1 MNPQIVDAREHFIE
15 TEDSSN
21 SANAVTTTASEE
33 AKADD
38 ENVGFGSY
46 RYRTYV
52 LSALTLIY
60 ILNFVDRGLLA
71 VVGPELVPELGLS
84 DTQFGLLTGFGFAL
98 LYTFVGIPLARFADA
113 SHRVWIMTVCVA
125 LWSLMTVL
133 CGLATEVTIGSITI
147 GAFWVLL
154 ACRVGVGIGEAGC
167 TPPANSLIAD
177 YYAPRDRSQALGVY
191 SMGVTLGGMFANL
204 IGGWVTDAFDWR
216 TAFFVVGLP
225 GLLIALIFKLT
236 VKEPPRGFTDP
247 KGTKVSDPVPLGE
260 AINALLEK
268 PAFWLMTAGATIAAF
283 CGYGISSFQ
292 SIFLVRTHGITTGE
306 AAIWINTPVALSAA
320 IGTFVTGWLATRLYK
335 THPGAIAW
343 VPALGLALSIP
354 FYVFAFTTES
364 LLFAALG
371 LIIGGFVKYGY
382 IAAQYTIGQGVVTM
396 RVRAMAIAVLL
407 FIANLIGYG
416 FGPLFIGY
424 TSDVFFARG
433 AAALGVTADE
443 LARNQ
448 CHPSTVGEL
457 SAGLQEVCGMVY
469 AQSLQSSM
477 IIMAIIYAVGALF
490 FLLTWR
496 RLDRDMV
503 DRN

>member
-1 MNPQIVDAREHFIE
+1 M
-15 TEDSSN
+15 
-21 SANAVTTTASEE
+21 TTATTANEGRATDQDS
-33 AKADD
+33 
-38 ENVGFGSY
+38 GFGTP

-71 VVGPELVPELGLS
+71 VVGPDLVPELGLT

-98 LYTFVGIPLARFADA
+98 LYTIVGIPLARYADA
-113 SHRVWIMTVCVA
+113 AHRVWIMTVCVA
-125 LWSLMTVL
+125 LWSIMTVL
-133 CGLATEVTIGSITI
+133 CGLATEITIGSVTI

-154 ACRVGVGIGEAGC
+154 MCRVGVGIGEAGC

-225 GLLIALIFKLT
+225 GVLIALIFKLT

-247 KGTKVSDPVPLGE
+247 KGTQSTDPVPLRD
-260 AINALLEK
+260 AIRELTTK
-268 PAFWLMTAGATIAAF
+268 PAFWLMTAGATVAAF

-320 IGTFVTGWLATRLYK
+320 IGTFATGWLATRLYK

-343 VPALGLALSIP
+343 VPAMGLALSIP

-364 LLFAALG
+364 LLLAALG

-382 IAAQYTIGQGVVTM
+382 IAAQYTIGQGVVSM

-407 FIANLIGYG
+407 FIANLLGYG
-416 FGPLFIGY
+416 FGPLFIGF
-424 TSDVFFARG
+424 TSDIFFVNG
-433 AAALGVTADE
+433 AAELGIAAEE
-443 LARNQ
+443 LARND
-448 CHPSTVGEL
+448 CHPRAIGALSEEL
-457 SAGLQEVCGMVY
+457 QSVCGAVY
-469 AQSLQSSM
+469 AQSLQSAM
-477 IIMAIIYAVGALF
+477 IIMAILYAASALF

-496 RLDRDMV
+496 RLGKDMV
-503 DRN
+503 DRNETA

>member
-1 MNPQIVDAREHFIE
+1 M
-15 TEDSSN
+15 TEATASN
-21 SANAVTTTASEE
+21 SDAQT
-33 AKADD
+33 
-38 ENVGFGSY
+38 ENTGYGSKS
-46 RYRTYV
+46 YRTYV

-71 VVGPELVPELGLS
+71 VVGPDLVPELGIS

-98 LYTFVGIPLARFADA
+98 LYTIVGIPLARVADTA
-113 SHRVWIMTVCVA
+113 NRVWIMTICIA
-125 LWSLMTVL
+125 LWSLMTAL

-154 ACRVGVGIGEAGC
+154 MCRVGVGVGEAGC

-177 YYAPRDRSQALGVY
+177 YFTPRERSQALGVY
-191 SMGVTLGGMFANL
+191 AMGVTLGSMFANL

-236 VKEPPRGFTDP
+236 VKEPPRGYTDP
-247 KGTKVSDPVPLGE
+247 KGTQASEPVPLPE
-260 AINALLEK
+260 AIRELMTK

-320 IGTFVTGWLATRLYK
+320 IGTFATGWLATRLYK
-335 THPGAIAW
+335 VHPGAIAW

-354 FYVFAFTTES
+354 FYVFAFTTEN

-371 LIIGGFVKYGY
+371 LIMGGFVKYGY

-396 RVRAMAIAVLL
+396 RLRAMAIAVLL

-416 FGPLFIGY
+416 FGPLFIGF
-424 TSDVFFARG
+424 TSDVFFTSG
-433 AAALGVTADE
+433 AAELGVTAEE
-443 LARNQ
+443 LVRNQ
-448 CHPSTVGEL
+448 CHPRAIGEL
-457 SAGLQEVCGMVY
+457 SEDLQNVCGSVY

-477 IIMAIIYAVGALF
+477 IIMAILYGASSLF

-496 RLDRDMV
+496 RLGKDMV

>member
-1 MNPQIVDAREHFIE
+1 MTAA
-15 TEDSSN
+15 
-21 SANAVTTTASEE
+21 SAEASQTS
-33 AKADD
+33 D
-38 ENVGFGSY
+38 EITGFGSS

-71 VVGPELVPELGLS
+71 VVGPDLVPELGLS

-98 LYTFVGIPLARFADA
+98 LYTIVGIPLARYADA
-113 SHRVWIMTVCVA
+113 GHRVWIMTVCVT
-125 LWSLMTVL
+125 LWSIMTVL
-133 CGLATEVTIGSITI
+133 CGLATEVTIGSLTI
-147 GAFWVLL
+147 GAFWILL
-154 ACRVGVGIGEAGC
+154 MCRVGVGIGEAGC

-225 GLLIALIFKLT
+225 GVLIALIFKLT
-236 VKEPPRGFTDP
+236 VKEPPRGYTDP
-247 KGTKVSDPVPLGE
+247 KGAQSAADPVPLRE
-260 AINALLEK
+260 AIRELTTK

-292 SIFLVRTHGITTGE
+292 SIFLVRAHEITTGE

-320 IGTFVTGWLATRLYK
+320 IGTFATGWLATKLYK

-354 FYVFAFTTES
+354 FYVFAFTTEN
-364 LLFAALG
+364 LLFAAIG

-382 IAAQYTIGQGVVTM
+382 IAAQYTIGQGVVSM

-416 FGPLFIGY
+416 FGPLFIGF
-424 TSDVFFARG
+424 TSDLFFVNGTAE
-433 AAALGVTADE
+433 LGVAAEE
-443 LARNQ
+443 LARSQ
-448 CHPSTVGEL
+448 CHPSAIGAL
-457 SAGLQEVCGMVY
+457 SENLQSVCGAVY
-469 AQSLQSSM
+469 SQSLQSAM
-477 IIMAIIYAVGALF
+477 IIMAVLYGLSSLF

-496 RLDRDMV
+496 RLDKDMV

>member
-1 MNPQIVDAREHFIE
+1 
-15 TEDSSN
+15 
-21 SANAVTTTASEE
+21 
-33 AKADD
+33 
-38 ENVGFGSY
+38 
-46 RYRTYV
+46 
-52 LSALTLIY
+52 
-60 ILNFVDRGLLA
+60 
-71 VVGPELVPELGLS
+71 
-84 DTQFGLLTGFGFAL
+84 
-98 LYTFVGIPLARFADA
+98 
-113 SHRVWIMTVCVA
+113 MTVCVA
-125 LWSLMTVL
+125 LWSMMTVL
-133 CGLATEVTIGSITI
+133 CGLATEITIGSITI

-204 IGGWVTDAFDWR
+204 IGGWVTDAYDWR

-225 GLLIALIFKLT
+225 GLLIAAIFKLT
-236 VKEPPRGFTDP
+236 VQEPPRGFTDP
-247 KGTKVSDPVPLGE
+247 KGVQESEPVPLRE
-260 AINALLEK
+260 AINELLEK
-268 PAFWLMTAGATIAAF
+268 PAFWLMTGGATIAAF

-320 IGTFVTGWLATRLYK
+320 IGTFVTGWLATRLYQ

-343 VPALGLALSIP
+343 VPALGLVLSIP
-354 FYVFAFTTES
+354 FYLFAFTTDN
-364 LLFAALG
+364 LMLAAIG

-382 IAAQYTIGQGVVTM
+382 ITAQYTIGQGVVSM

-407 FIANLIGYG
+407 FIANLLGYG

-433 AAALGVTADE
+433 IAELGVAAED
-443 LARNQ
+443 LVRNQ
-448 CHPSTVGEL
+448 CHPRAIGDL
-457 SAGLQEVCGMVY
+457 SANFQSVCGEVY

-477 IIMAIIYAVGALF
+477 VLMALIYGVGGLF

-496 RLDRDMV
+496 RLAKDMV

>member
-1 MNPQIVDAREHFIE
+1 MTAATAPERDESPDQ
-15 TEDSSN
+15 
-21 SANAVTTTASEE
+21 TT
-33 AKADD
+33 
-38 ENVGFGSY
+38 GFGTY

-60 ILNFVDRGLLA
+60 VLNFVDRGLLA
-71 VVGPELVPELGLS
+71 VVGPDLVPELGLS

-98 LYTFVGIPLARFADA
+98 LYTIVGIPLARYADR

-125 LWSLMTVL
+125 LWSVMTML
-133 CGLATEVTIGSITI
+133 CGLATEITIGSLTI

-154 ACRVGVGIGEAGC
+154 MCRVGVGIGEAGC

-177 YYAPRDRSQALGVY
+177 YFAPRDRSQALGVY

-216 TAFFVVGLP
+216 TAFIVVGLP
-225 GLLIALIFKLT
+225 GVLIALIFKLT

-247 KGTKVSDPVPLGE
+247 KGTKSTQP
-260 AINALLEK
+260 IALRDAMRELTTK

-292 SIFLVRTHGITTGE
+292 SIFLVRAHEITTGE
-306 AAIWINTPVALSAA
+306 AAIWINTPVALSSA
-320 IGTFVTGWLATRLYK
+320 IGTFATGWLATRLYK

-343 VPALGLALSIP
+343 VPAAGLALSIP
-354 FYVFAFTTES
+354 FYVFAFTTQH
-364 LLFAALG
+364 LVMAAIG
-371 LIIGGFVKYGY
+371 LVIGGFVKYGY
-382 IAAQYTIGQGVVTM
+382 ITAQYTIGQGVVSM
-396 RVRAMAIAVLL
+396 HVRAMATAVLL

-416 FGPLFIGY
+416 FGPLFIGF
-424 TSDVFFARG
+424 TSDVFFVGG
-433 AAALGVTADE
+433 AAELGVAAEE

-448 CHPSTVGEL
+448 CHPSVIGEL
-457 SAGLQEVCGMVY
+457 SENLQNVCGAVY
-469 AQSLQSSM
+469 AQSLQSAM
-477 IIMAIIYAVGALF
+477 IIMAILYAASSLF

-496 RLDRDMV
+496 RLDKDMV
-503 DRN
+503 DRNP

>member
-1 MNPQIVDAREHFIE
+1 M
-15 TEDSSN
+15 
-21 SANAVTTTASEE
+21 TAATSPESDKNLE
-33 AKADD
+33 Q
-38 ENVGFGSY
+38 NIGFGSY

-98 LYTFVGIPLARFADA
+98 LYTIVGIPLARYADA
-113 SHRVWIMTVCVA
+113 GHRVWIMTVCVT
-125 LWSLMTVL
+125 LWSIMTVL
-133 CGLATEVTIGSITI
+133 CGLATEVTVGSVTI
-147 GAFWVLL
+147 GAFWILL
-154 ACRVGVGIGEAGC
+154 MCRVGVGIGEAGC

-225 GLLIALIFKLT
+225 GVLIALIFKLT
-236 VKEPPRGFTDP
+236 VKEPPRGYTDP
-247 KGTKVSDPVPLGE
+247 AGTQTNEPVPLRE
-260 AINALLEK
+260 AIRELTTK
-268 PAFWLMTAGATIAAF
+268 PAFWLMTGGATVAAF

-320 IGTFVTGWLATRLYK
+320 IGTFATGWLATRLYK
-335 THPGAIAW
+335 SHPGAIAW
-343 VPALGLALSIP
+343 VPAAGLALSIP

-364 LLFAALG
+364 LLFAAFG

-396 RVRAMAIAVLL
+396 RVRAMATAVLL

-416 FGPLFIGY
+416 FGPLFIGLL
-424 TSDVFFARG
+424 SDVFFVSGTAE
-433 AAALGVTADE
+433 LGVAAEE

-448 CHPSTVGEL
+448 CHPRAIGDL
-457 SAGLQEVCGMVY
+457 SENLQNVCGAVY
-469 AQSLQSSM
+469 AQSLQTAM
-477 IIMAIIYAVGALF
+477 VIMAVLYALSSLF

-496 RLDRDMV
+496 RLDKDMV

>member
-1 MNPQIVDAREHFIE
+1 MTA
-15 TEDSSN
+15 
-21 SANAVTTTASEE
+21 ATTPEE
-33 AKADD
+33 GEAPVQ
-38 ENVGFGSY
+38 NMGFGTY
-46 RYRTYV
+46 GYRTYV

-71 VVGPELVPELGLS
+71 VVGPDLVPELGLS

-98 LYTFVGIPLARFADA
+98 LYTIVGIPLARYADA
-113 SHRVWIMTVCVA
+113 GHRVWIMTVCVA

-133 CGLATEVTIGSITI
+133 CGLATEITIGSITI

-154 ACRVGVGIGEAGC
+154 MCRVGVGIGEAGC

-191 SMGVTLGGMFANL
+191 AMGVTLGGMFANL

-225 GLLIALIFKLT
+225 GLLIALVFKLT

-247 KGTKVSDPVPLGE
+247 KETQSTEPVALRE
-260 AINALLEK
+260 AMRELTTK

-292 SIFLVRTHGITTGE
+292 SIFLVRAHEITTGE

-320 IGTFVTGWLATRLYK
+320 IGTFATGWLATRLYK
-335 THPGAIAW
+335 VHPGAIAW

-354 FYVFAFTTES
+354 FYVFAFTTQN
-364 LLFAALG
+364 LLLAAIG

-382 IAAQYTIGQGVVTM
+382 ITAQYTIGQGVVSM
-396 RVRAMAIAVLL
+396 RVRAMATAVLL

-424 TSDVFFARG
+424 ASDIFFVNG
-433 AAALGVTADE
+433 AAELGVAAEE
-443 LARNQ
+443 LARKE
-448 CHPSTVGEL
+448 CHPKAVGAL
-457 SAGLQEVCGMVY
+457 SESLQNVCSAVY
-469 AQSLQSSM
+469 AQSLQSAM
-477 IIMAIIYAVGALF
+477 VIMAILYAASSLF

-503 DRN
+503 ARD

>member
-1 MNPQIVDAREHFIE
+1 M
-15 TEDSSN
+15 
-21 SANAVTTTASEE
+21 TAATVPEE
-33 AKADD
+33 GEAPVQ
-38 ENVGFGSY
+38 NTGFGTY
-46 RYRTYV
+46 GYRTYV

-60 ILNFVDRGLLA
+60 VLNFVDRGLLA
-71 VVGPELVPELGLS
+71 VVGPDLVPELGLS
-84 DTQFGLLTGFGFAL
+84 DTQFGLLTGFGFSL
-98 LYTFVGIPLARFADA
+98 LYTIVGIPLARYADA
-113 SHRVWIMTVCVA
+113 AHRVWIMTVCVA
-125 LWSLMTVL
+125 LWSVMTAL
-133 CGLATEVTIGSITI
+133 CGLATEITIGSVTI

-154 ACRVGVGIGEAGC
+154 MCRVGVGIGEAGC

-225 GLLIALIFKLT
+225 GVLIALVFKLT
-236 VKEPPRGFTDP
+236 VKEPPRGYTDP
-247 KGTKVSDPVPLGE
+247 KVTQTSEPVPLRE
-260 AINALLEK
+260 AIRELTTK

-320 IGTFVTGWLATRLYK
+320 IGTFATGWLATRLYK
-335 THPGAIAW
+335 SHPGAIAW

-354 FYVFAFTTES
+354 FYVFAFTTQS
-364 LLFAALG
+364 LLLAAIG

-382 IAAQYTIGQGVVTM
+382 IAAQYTIGQGVVSM

-416 FGPLFIGY
+416 FGPLFIGL
-424 TSDVFFARG
+424 TSDIFFVSG
-433 AAALGVTADE
+433 AAEFGVAAEE
-443 LARNQ
+443 LARNE
-448 CHPSTVGEL
+448 CHPRVVGAL
-457 SAGLQEVCGMVY
+457 SESLQNVCGAVY
-469 AQSLQSSM
+469 AQSLQSAM
-477 IIMAIIYAVGALF
+477 IIMAVLYAASSLF

-496 RLDRDMV
+496 RLDKDMV